1 LLGRPR
7 GPQRKQQLKKQEFI
21 DQMKEG
27 MLFALTHTAV
37 SVIGKVKS
45 LSLVRKK
52 VCLFFCFYYHSTE
65 ISSLQ
70 NNLLLV
76 VFYTLQK
83 KEKQKSCIYCCL
95 NCSNVFA
102 ACTFVIIKVF
112 RSTFV
117 CLIKSCFYL
126 WLLKSGKV
134 KLEIG

>member
-37 SVIGKVKS
+37 SVNAKVKS
-45 LSLVRKK
+45 LSLVGKK

-70 NNLLLV
+70 NNLFLV
-76 VFYTLQK
+76 VFYNVA
-83 KEKQKSCIYCCL
+83 EKGETKVL
-95 NCSNVFA
+95 NS
-102 ACTFVIIKVF
+102 
-112 RSTFV
+112 
-117 CLIKSCFYL
+117 
-126 WLLKSGKV
+126 LLFE
-134 KLEIG
+134 L

>member
-1 LLGRPR
+1 
-7 GPQRKQQLKKQEFI
+7 
-21 DQMKEG
+21 

-45 LSLVRKK
+45 LLLVRKK

-117 CLIKSCFYL
+117 CLIKSCFIYGF
-126 WLLKSGKV
+126 WKVV
-134 KLEIG
+134 KLSWRLVDSQGSCITWCGTLQSTKKQRRFYFF

>member
-1 LLGRPR
+1 
-7 GPQRKQQLKKQEFI
+7 
-21 DQMKEG
+21 MKEG

-45 LSLVRKK
+45 LLLVRKK

-83 KEKQKSCIYCCL
+83 KEIQKSCIYCCM
-95 NCSNVFA
+95 NCSNIFA

-112 RSTFV
+112 RSIFV
-117 CLIKSCFYL
+117 CLIKSCFIY
-126 WLLKSGKV
+126 GF
-134 KLEIG
+134 